1 MAFGADARSVR
12 ADRIQLQQVLINL
25 LRNAFDA
32 TGDRAD
38 AEIVISTAREGDV
51 VAVTIADNG
60 VGFSR
65 PAEERFSPF
74 ATTRD
79 TGLGLGLSIS
89 RTIIESHGG
98 RIWTE
103 DRDGGGAVVGFTLP
117 APRSR
122 RARGEARSGT

>member
-1 MAFGADARSVR
+1 NVR

-25 LRNAFDA
+25 LGNACDA
-32 TGDRAD
+32 TEGRAD
-38 AEIVISTAREGDV
+38 AEIEIRSAREGDY

-60 VGFSR
+60 TGFSQ

-74 ATTRD
+74 ATTREA
-79 TGLGLGLSIS
+79 GLGLGLSIS

-103 DRDGGGAVVGFTLP
+103 DREGGGGLVGFTLP
-117 APRSR
+117 APTSQRG
-122 RARGEARSGT
+122 RAAGKGGD